1 MDRNKHGGGILIY
14 IREDIPSRQLSKHNF
29 NKHIEGMFIEINLR
43 KTRWLLF
50 GTYHPPSQ
58 SDKEYFEQVGLALD
72 VYSDYGK
79 FLLTGD
85 FNAEDSESCLKDFL
99 YHYDA
104 KNLVK
109 QKTCFKSVENP
120 SCIDLFLTNSYRSFQ
135 NTTTVSTGL
144 SDFHNMS
151 VTVLKSTFTKT
162 KPKEILYR
170 DYRNFIENDFRD
182 ELRMK
187 LERDEIKEYE
197 RFETIFLNVLNK
209 HAPYKKKILR
219 ANQQPYIT
227 KTLRKAIMK
236 RSELERKYYK
246 NSSPENNKAYR
257 KQKKFCSKLYK
268 RERKKYYSNLDIKNI
283 TDNKKF
289 WKTMKP
295 FFSEK
300 GVFSKNITLVNKD
313 SIISSDQEVCETLNN
328 YFESAVDSLDI
339 IEHKDLITD
348 SNHLIDPVE
357 IAIKKFENHPSVLD
371 INNNIKIN
379 SSFKFLEVAI
389 SDIELELKKLKSNKA
404 STYKNI
410 QAKQIKQTSD
420 ICSESLMKIWNNEIV
435 RNKIFPKNLKV
446 ADITPIFKKEDS
458 TLAKNYRPVSVLPVI
473 SKIFE
478 RIIQKQIS
486 DYIDKHLSQ
495 YLCGYRKG

>member
-1 MDRNKHGGGILIY
+1 MVTETKLDDSYPTSQFFIEGFCKPYRMDRNKHGGGILIY
-14 IREDIPSRQLSKHNF
+14 IREDIPSKQLSKHNF
-29 NKHIEGMFIEINLR
+29 TKHIEGMFIEINLR

-151 VTVLKSTFTKT
+151 VTVLKSTFKKT

-209 HAPYKKKILR
+209 HAHI
-219 ANQQPYIT
+219 
-227 KTLRKAIMK
+227 K
-236 RSELERKYYK
+236 RR
-246 NSSPENNKAYR
+246 
-257 KQKKFCSKLYK
+257 F
-268 RERKKYYSNLDIKNI
+268 
-283 TDNKKF
+283 
-289 WKTMKP
+289 
-295 FFSEK
+295 
-300 GVFSKNITLVNKD
+300 
-313 SIISSDQEVCETLNN
+313 
-328 YFESAVDSLDI
+328 
-339 IEHKDLITD
+339 
-348 SNHLIDPVE
+348 
-357 IAIKKFENHPSVLD
+357 
-371 INNNIKIN
+371 
-379 SSFKFLEVAI
+379 
-389 SDIELELKKLKSNKA
+389 
-404 STYKNI
+404 
-410 QAKQIKQTSD
+410 
-420 ICSESLMKIWNNEIV
+420 
-435 RNKIFPKNLKV
+435 
-446 ADITPIFKKEDS
+446 
-458 TLAKNYRPVSVLPVI
+458 
-473 SKIFE
+473 
-478 RIIQKQIS
+478 
-486 DYIDKHLSQ
+486 
-495 YLCGYRKG
+495 

>member
-1 MDRNKHGGGILIY
+1 M
-14 IREDIPSRQLSKHNF
+14 
-29 NKHIEGMFIEINLR
+29 
-43 KTRWLLF
+43 
-50 GTYHPPSQ
+50 
-58 SDKEYFEQVGLALD
+58 
-72 VYSDYGK
+72 
-79 FLLTGD
+79 
-85 FNAEDSESCLKDFL
+85 
-99 YHYDA
+99 
-104 KNLVK
+104 
-109 QKTCFKSVENP
+109 
-120 SCIDLFLTNSYRSFQ
+120 
-135 NTTTVSTGL
+135 

-151 VTVLKSTFTKT
+151 VTVLKSTFKKT

-257 KQKKFCSKLYK
+257 KQKNLCSKLYK

-300 GVFSKNITLVNKD
+300 GVFSQNITLVNND

-328 YFESAVDSLDI
+328 FFKSAVDSLDI

-348 SNHLIDPVE
+348 TKHLIDPVE
-357 IAIKKFENHPSVLD
+357 IAIKKIENHPSVLD

-379 SSFKFLEVAI
+379 SSFKFLEV
-389 SDIELELKKLKSNKA
+389 
-404 STYKNI
+404 
-410 QAKQIKQTSD
+410 
-420 ICSESLMKIWNNEIV
+420 CRSL
-435 RNKIFPKNLKV
+435 
-446 ADITPIFKKEDS
+446 
-458 TLAKNYRPVSVLPVI
+458 
-473 SKIFE
+473 
-478 RIIQKQIS
+478 
-486 DYIDKHLSQ
+486 
-495 YLCGYRKG
+495 

>member
-1 MDRNKHGGGILIY
+1 MNSTISGINNPSYSDAISVLNNIRVKNVNKLVICNLNINTFAGKFDQFKIIIQGKLDIIVVTETKLDYSYQTSQFFIEGFCKPYRMDRNKHGGGILIY
-14 IREDIPSRQLSKHNF
+14 IREDIPSKQLSKHNF
-29 NKHIEGMFIEINLR
+29 TKHIEGMFIEINLR

-58 SDKEYFEQVGLALD
+58 SDKVYFEQVGLALD

-187 LERDEIKEYE
+187 LEIDEIKEYE

-246 NSSPENNKAYR
+246 NSSPANNKAYR

-268 RERKKYYSNLDIKNI
+268 KERKKYYSNLDIKNI

-300 GVFSKNITLVNKD
+300 GVFSQNITLVNND

-328 YFESAVDSLDI
+328 FFKSAVDSLNI

-348 SNHLIDPVE
+348 SKHLIDPVE

-379 SSFKFLEVAI
+379 SNFKFLEVTI
-389 SDIELELKKLKSNKA
+389 SDIELELN
-404 STYKNI
+404 
-410 QAKQIKQTSD
+410 
-420 ICSESLMKIWNNEIV
+420 
-435 RNKIFPKNLKV
+435 
-446 ADITPIFKKEDS
+446 
-458 TLAKNYRPVSVLPVI
+458 
-473 SKIFE
+473 
-478 RIIQKQIS
+478 
-486 DYIDKHLSQ
+486 
-495 YLCGYRKG
+495 